1 MTSLTASPSA
11 EETPARE
18 VIDGRALRDTLGRFA
33 TGVTIVTTRTG
44 EGAPVGITAN
54 SFSSLSLDPPLILWS
69 LALKSPNLPAFAE
82 GRAFVVNILGHHQDA
97 LAMQFARPSDD
108 KFDGVAHGDNAAGVP
123 LLEGALARLECRVEF
138 TRSAGDHLLIVGR
151 VHAISA
157 GEGEP
162 LLFYQGGF
170 QRLSA

>member
-1 MTSLTASPSA
+1 MTTLTASPRA
-11 EETPARE
+11 EATPA
-18 VIDGRALRDTLGRFA
+18 IDGRALRDTLGRFA
-33 TGVTIVTTRTG
+33 TGVTIVTARTE

-69 LALKSPNLPAFAE
+69 LALTSPSLPAFAE
-82 GRAFVVNILGHHQDA
+82 GRAFAVNILGHHQDA

-108 KFDGVAHGDNAAGVP
+108 KFEGVAHGDNAAGVP
-123 LLEGALARLECRVEF
+123 LLDGALARLECRVEF
-138 TRSAGDHLLIVGR
+138 TRIAGDHLLIVGR
-151 VHAISA
+151 VQAFA
-157 GEGEP
+157 TEEGEP

>member
-1 MTSLTASPSA
+1 MTTLTASPRA
-11 EETPARE
+11 EATPA
-18 VIDGRALRDTLGRFA
+18 IDGRALRDTLGRFA
-33 TGVTIVTTRTG
+33 TGVTIVTARTE

-69 LALKSPNLPAFAE
+69 LALTSPSLPAFAE
-82 GRAFVVNILGHHQDA
+82 GRAFAVNILGHHQDA

-108 KFDGVAHGDNAAGVP
+108 KFEGVAHRDNAAGVP

-138 TRSAGDHLLIVGR
+138 TRIAGDHLLIVGR
-151 VHAISA
+151 VQAFA
-157 GEGEP
+157 TEEGEP